1 MTLGAPVLGFAARS
15 ARNRQ
20 VSSWFFES
28 VRERSNVGSHSYPLR
43 AEVPCPTTWNTPGID
58 ALRRLHREAGG
69 GMSKVSEYRQ
79 HAKECRGLAKRSRSL
94 EHREMLLNIAATW
107 ESLANDR
114 IKTAEGLERIANL
127 EKAARKS
134 RKHS

>member
-1 MTLGAPVLGFAARS
+1 MSEATPTRSGRRCHAQQPGTPLALMRCAGFTGKPEGE
-15 ARNRQ
+15 
-20 VSSWFFES
+20 W
-28 VRERSNVGSHSYPLR
+28 
-43 AEVPCPTTWNTPGID
+43 
-58 ALRRLHREAGG
+58 
-69 GMSKVSEYRQ
+69 Q

-134 RKHS
+134 RKNS

>member
-1 MTLGAPVLGFAARS
+1 M
-15 ARNRQ
+15 
-20 VSSWFFES
+20 
-28 VRERSNVGSHSYPLR
+28 RERSNVGSHSYPLR

-58 ALRRLHREAGG
+58 ALRRLHREAGR

-114 IKTAEGLERIANL
+114 IKTAEGLERITNL